1 MGKSISLKPVA
12 VSKTENQALKRRSL
26 IEKVDAKFKGIG
38 EPQVTFLNYRID
50 LITAL
55 NWYNVYF
62 NNADKKKWTLST
74 ITHKKIHAKLSRLD
88 DSLFR
93 SLGTLLRISANGN
106 YLDTKELNF
115 IDTKLDELLNLTI
128 ESKEHIILIEE
139 LKKRTS
145 NQDKVYQEAV
155 TFASQ
160 IDDELDA
167 FIRTGYPR
175 DFEFKSNPKSISGP
189 AAKLIPKFYKFQID
203 ELDEVLA
210 GTCDQL
216 SEGYRHVKQVQIK
229 KWLKLLTDLASA
241 CTQQVV
247 SIKKPRLMKPKAP
260 GDVIKHLLYLIKFEE
275 LGLKSENPTKLVDC
289 QEVWVYNTKYK
300 SLSVYR
306 AEKGGKLSINRTTIT
321 GFDVEKTSCRTIR
334 KPEIVT
340 GMTKM
345 NKKELASTYNA
356 LTTKENKPNGR
367 INDACIILKIFS

>member
-12 VSKTENQALKRRSL
+12 VSKTEKQALKRRSL

-50 LITAL
+50 LMSAL

-62 NNADKKKWTLST
+62 NNAEKKKWTLST
-74 ITHKKIHAKLSRLD
+74 ITDKKLHSKLSKLD
-88 DSLFR
+88 DALFR

-106 YLDTKELNF
+106 YLDSKELNY

-128 ESKEHIILIEE
+128 ESKSVVEIVEE
-139 LKKRTS
+139 PKKRTS
-145 NQDKVYQEAV
+145 NQDKVYEEAV

-160 IDDELDA
+160 VDDELDA
-167 FIRTGYPR
+167 FIRTGYSR

-203 ELDEVLA
+203 ELNEVLA
-210 GTCDQL
+210 GTCEQL
-216 SEGYRHVKQVQIK
+216 KEGYGHVKTVQIK
-229 KWLKLLTDLASA
+229 KWLKLLTDLVAA
-241 CTQQVV
+241 CSQQVV
-247 SIKKPRLMKPKAP
+247 SVKKPRLMKPKAP
-260 GDVIKHLLYLIKFEE
+260 SDVIKHLRYLIKFEE

-306 AEKGGKLSINRTTIT
+306 PEKDGKLSINRTTIT
-321 GFDVEKTSCRTIR
+321 GFDVEKTSCRAIR

-340 GMTKM
+340 GMAKM

-356 LTTKENKPNGR
+356 LTTRENKPNGR
-367 INDACIILKIFS
+367 INEACIILKIFS

>member
-1 MGKSISLKPVA
+1 MGKSISLKSVA
-12 VSKTENQALKRRSL
+12 VSKTEKQALKRRSL

-50 LITAL
+50 LMCAL

-74 ITHKKIHAKLSRLD
+74 IADKKIHAKLSKLD

-93 SLGTLLRISANGN
+93 SLGTILRISSNDN
-106 YLDTKELNF
+106 YLDIKELNF

-128 ESKEHIILIEE
+128 ESKNDVELIEE
-139 LKKRTS
+139 PKKHTS
-145 NQDKVYQEAV
+145 NQDKVYQEAI

-160 IDDELDA
+160 IDDELDV

-189 AAKLIPKFYKFQID
+189 AAKMIPKFYKFQID
-203 ELDEVLA
+203 ELNEVLV

-216 SEGYRHVKQVQIK
+216 AEGYRHVKQVQIK
-229 KWLKLLTDLASA
+229 KWLKLLTDLALA
-241 CTQQVV
+241 CTQHVV

-260 GDVIKHLLYLIKFEE
+260 GDVIKHLRYLIKFEE

-306 AEKGGKLSINRTTIT
+306 PEKDGKLSIDRTTIT
-321 GFDVEKTSCRTIR
+321 GFDVEKTRCRAIR

-340 GMTKM
+340 GMAKM
-345 NKKELASTYNA
+345 NKKELASIYNA

-367 INDACIILKIFS
+367 INDTCIILKIFS